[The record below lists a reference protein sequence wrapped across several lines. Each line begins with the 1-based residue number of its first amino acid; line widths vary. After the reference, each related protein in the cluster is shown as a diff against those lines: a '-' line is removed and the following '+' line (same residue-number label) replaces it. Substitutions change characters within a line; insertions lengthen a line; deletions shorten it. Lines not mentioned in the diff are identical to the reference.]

1 MFPSFPP
8 PWLSVFRFIP
18 GRLISPIFPEFSC
31 FFWILSRILRTQV
44 SVSVGVVYSVLGL
57 RGGIQLTLFADAW
70 YRKNDDVGSVKAH
83 REQPKW
89 WVSSNTNGCST
100 LHLMGYKVD
109 YLDPC
114 VGKFILIRFGEP
126 FSYFLKMSILA
137 LGLNMNSGIR
147 ICSHFF
153 AGPQWVRP
161 HCKWCC

>member
-1 MFPSFPP
+1 M
-8 PWLSVFRFIP
+8 
-18 GRLISPIFPEFSC
+18 
-31 FFWILSRILRTQV
+31 
-44 SVSVGVVYSVLGL
+44 GVVYGLLGL
-57 RGGIQLTLFADAW
+57 QGGIKLSIFADAW

-114 VGKFILIRFGEP
+114 VGKFIFIRFGEP
-126 FSYFLKMSILA
+126 FSYFLFFLKMSILA

-147 ICSHFF
+147 ICGIFLPDLSECDLTVN
-153 AGPQWVRP
+153 GVV
-161 HCKWCC
+161 K